1 MHTLTI
7 YWFHV
12 SKGSE
17 SVMARS
23 EKADKILQMLRRSF
37 GVPRLPSVEDPF
49 KVLVRTVISQST
61 AETNTRR
68 AYQNLS
74 ERFQIT
80 PEALSKASI
89 KEVED
94 ALRVAGLYRNKSRV
108 LKEIARRV
116 LEEFSGSLDFI
127 YSTPLA
133 EARRMLM
140 ELPGVGFKTAD
151 IVLLFCAGRP
161 VLPVDTHVK
170 RVSKRLGLAPSD
182 GSYEDVRLSLQR
194 LYEPKEY
201 FDVHMLL
208 IALGRKYC
216 KALKPSCPVCP
227 VRDLCPSASV

>member
-1 MHTLTI
+1 
-7 YWFHV
+7 
-12 SKGSE
+12 
-17 SVMARS
+17 
-23 EKADKILQMLRRSF
+23 
-37 GVPRLPSVEDPF
+37 
-49 KVLVRTVISQST
+49 
-61 AETNTRR
+61 
-68 AYQNLS
+68 
-74 ERFQIT
+74 
-80 PEALSKASI
+80 
-89 KEVED
+89 
-94 ALRVAGLYRNKSRV
+94 
-108 LKEIARRV
+108 
-116 LEEFSGSLDFI
+116 
-127 YSTPLA
+127 
-133 EARRMLM
+133 M